1 MEAIQDVNPHL
12 SQNGDPLIIAGS
24 GNVALHVYKF
34 AAILGYSITMID
46 NRPDM
51 LTRERFPEARE
62 LLVGDIVELL
72 KRCTITPA
80 TSIVLLTDHHEFDLP
95 ALEAVIT
102 SPARYIGI
110 MGNKRRVTAYFSR
123 LEELNIPRELMER
136 VHIPIGLDLG
146 GQLAAE
152 IALSAVAEIQAV
164 KYGRSG
170 GFVTIKQASSEFE
183 KRDELF

>member
-1 MEAIQDVNPHL
+1 MEAIQNDNSYL
-12 SQNGDPLIIAGS
+12 SLNGDPLIIAGS

-34 AAILGYSITMID
+34 AAILGYSITVID
-46 NRPDM
+46 DRPET
-51 LTRERFPEARE
+51 LTRERFPEAKE
-62 LLVGDIVELL
+62 LLLGNVVELL
-72 KRCTITPA
+72 RSCDITPA
-80 TSIVLLTDHHEFDLP
+80 TSIVLLTNHHEFDLP
-95 ALEAVIT
+95 ALEAVIA

-110 MGNKRRVTAYFSR
+110 MGNKRRVTAYLSR
-123 LEELNIPRELMER
+123 LVELQIPNQLIER
-136 VHIPIGLDLG
+136 VHMPIGLDLG

-170 GFVTIKQASSEFE
+170 GFVSIKQASSEFE